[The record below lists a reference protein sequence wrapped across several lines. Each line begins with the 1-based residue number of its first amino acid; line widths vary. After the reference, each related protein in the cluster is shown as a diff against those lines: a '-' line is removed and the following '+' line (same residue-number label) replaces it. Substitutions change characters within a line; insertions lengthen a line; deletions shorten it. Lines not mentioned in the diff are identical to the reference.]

1 MPITGHKLSETE
13 AGYGQVGNRYTV
25 TSVLLHVLLVNNKGF
40 KSINA
45 L

>member
-13 AGYGQVGNRYTV
+13 GGPGQV
-25 TSVLLHVLLVNNKGF
+25 TSVLLHLLAVNNKGC

-45 L
+45 PWIA